1 MWKVIPKCLPSK
13 FTTKSSYSKD
23 INLVEN
29 EFNTFFTS
37 VGPKAAYAASQLS
50 PSGNN
55 YISGSPASTH
65 VSTYKENEQFN
76 FKPVSSS
83 GLHKLIM
90 SMPSNKAPGD
100 PKNFNAGH
108 QRLSYSH
115 PASINEHHQLKSSV
129 QKRPK

>member
-90 SMPSNKAPGD
+90 SMPSNKAPGTLKISMRVIKD
-100 PKNFNAGH
+100 CLTH
-108 QRLSYSH
+108 IL
-115 PASINEHHQLKSSV
+115 PALTNIIN
-129 QKRPK
+129 